1 MIIRKVLVA
10 NRAEIAVRVMRT
22 CRELG
27 ISTVAVYSEAD
38 RAAMHVRHAK
48 EAYCIGP
55 APSRESYLDIEKII
69 EVAKKAK
76 VDAIHPGYG
85 FLSENAAFADRCREE
100 GIIFIGPSSYSISTM
115 GDKITARRTMID
127 AGVKVVPGTKEKFTD
142 DEAAFGIIK
151 QIGLPVMIKASAGG
165 GGKGMRLVRTEADI
179 EPSIRRAKSE
189 ALSAFGDN
197 SVYIEKYI
205 ESPHHIEFQILADQ
219 HGNVIHLGERDCSV
233 QRRHQKVVEE
243 TPSTLLT
250 PKVRKEMGEE
260 AIAAAKAVNYYG
272 AGTIEFL
279 VDDNLNY
286 YFLEMNTRLQVEHPI
301 TERVTGLDLVK
312 EQIFIAEGK
321 ELQYKQEDIRHH
333 GHAIECRIYA
343 EDPENNFRPSPGII
357 KHITE
362 PLGFGVRCDGH
373 AYEGYEIPIYYDPLI
388 TKLISW
394 APTRE
399 EAINRMKRALHEYKI
414 TGIKTNIAFLERI
427 IEAED
432 FVQGKYDTNFIEKN
446 KEFLMTRL
454 PQDQHIE
461 DIALITAFIDYQKKL
476 DSAADS
482 GQKNESINK
491 WKSYS
496 RKTGIQRI

>member
-1 MIIRKVLVA
+1 
-10 NRAEIAVRVMRT
+10 
-22 CRELG
+22 
-27 ISTVAVYSEAD
+27 
-38 RAAMHVRHAK
+38 
-48 EAYCIGP
+48 
-55 APSRESYLDIEKII
+55 
-69 EVAKKAK
+69 
-76 VDAIHPGYG
+76 
-85 FLSENAAFADRCREE
+85 
-100 GIIFIGPSSYSISTM
+100 
-115 GDKITARRTMID
+115 
-127 AGVKVVPGTKEKFTD
+127 
-142 DEAAFGIIK
+142 
-151 QIGLPVMIKASAGG
+151 
-165 GGKGMRLVRTEADI
+165 MRLVRTEAEI

-219 HGNVIHLGERDCSV
+219 HGTVLHLGERDCSV

-243 TPSTLLT
+243 TPSSMLT
-250 PKVRKEMGEE
+250 PQVRKEMGEQ
-260 AIAAAKAVNYYG
+260 AIAAARAVDYYG

-301 TERVTGLDLVK
+301 TERVTGIDLVK
-312 EQIFIAEGK
+312 EQIWIAMGEK
-321 ELQYKQEDIRHH
+321 LQFGQEDIRHH

-394 APTRE
+394 APTRQ
-399 EAINRMKRALHEYKI
+399 EAINRMRRALYEYKI
-414 TGIKTNIAFLERI
+414 TGIKTNISFLERI
-427 IEAED
+427 IESED
-432 FVQGKYDTNFIEKN
+432 FIKGKYDTNFIEKN
-446 KEFLMTRL
+446 KEFLMTRPAL
-454 PQDQHIE
+454 DQHIE
-461 DIALITAFIDYQKKL
+461 DIALITTFIDYQERL
-476 DSAADS
+476 AVVVGSNR
-482 GQKNESINK
+482 KNGVGNK

-496 RKTGIQRI
+496 RKTGMEGI